1 MPLSLPGTTLVSRLV
16 ALLAVAMLLP
26 AANALAR
33 THSHRAC
40 AQGRRTCRAERGA
53 VGARGSVHELGSLSA
68 RGSFRELGSDRVG
81 TAAIPSR
88 APLTAR
94 QWQAKELHLF
104 SRRSIFNAPVSG
116 NVPLDSNSAP
126 IVGNL
131 VQQAS
136 TESLG
141 IATTTFGVPIY
152 IASKTQAPVYVT
164 LDQDPPVPELQNAM
178 SAVPLPPGAQ
188 AAAGTDGNLSVYQP
202 STDELWEFWRLH
214 QDSDGSWHATW
225 GGRLVHASSNPGYYQ
240 NMVDSSGN
248 VLEQW
253 DWGAP
258 ATSLALDGGV
268 ITIAELEAG
277 TINHALALGITH
289 TCAGVFAAPA
299 QRTDGDVVGDPT
311 CVPEGAHFRLNPS
324 INLASLGLP
333 HFTLMLAEA
342 AQRYG
347 IIINNR
353 SSGFTFRAE
362 DPTQFE
368 TEYGYNP
375 YTGPH
380 NMPGTPGALFDQWP
394 SVLLHAFPWNDLQ
407 LVRMDLRTAP
417 DMAQVIGTL

>member
-1 MPLSLPGTTLVSRLV
+1 MRLSLPRMTLVSRLV
-16 ALLAVAMLLP
+16 ALLAVAILLP

-33 THSHRAC
+33 SHVHRAC
-40 AQGRRTCRAERGA
+40 AQSRHTCRVARRVERGA
-53 VGARGSVHELGSLSA
+53 
-68 RGSFRELGSDRVG
+68 FRELGLERTQ

-104 SRRSIFNAPVSG
+104 SRHSIFNAPVSG
-116 NVPLDSNSAP
+116 NVALDPNSAA

-202 STDELWEFWRLH
+202 STDLLWEFWRLH

-248 VLEQW
+248 VLEEW

-268 ITIAELEAG
+268 MTIAELEAG

-289 TCAGVFAAPA
+289 TCAGVFAAPVS
-299 QRTDGDVVGDPT
+299 GPT
-311 CVPEGAHFRLNPS
+311 VTWSAIRP
-324 INLASLGLP
+324 ASPRG
-333 HFTLMLAEA
+333 HT
-342 AQRYG
+342 
-347 IIINNR
+347 
-353 SSGFTFRAE
+353 SG
-362 DPTQFE
+362 
-368 TEYGYNP
+368 
-375 YTGPH
+375 
-380 NMPGTPGALFDQWP
+380 
-394 SVLLHAFPWNDLQ
+394 
-407 LVRMDLRTAP
+407 
-417 DMAQVIGTL
+417 